1 MKAYQWRGNVRE
13 LSNAIE
19 SAFTF
24 GRSQVIRLSD
34 LPPEIG
40 NRRAAAAALAP
51 ASGAV
56 GTFAEVE
63 RDLIARALEST
74 GGNKVAAAKLLRIS
88 RKKLYAKISKY
99 GLT

>member
-1 MKAYQWRGNVRE
+1 MKAYPWRGNVRQ

-34 LPPEIG
+34 LPPEIRD
-40 NRRAAAAALAP
+40 RRAAVPWAP
-51 ASGAV
+51 VSGAV
-56 GTFAEVE
+56 GTFADAE
-63 RDLIARALEST
+63 RDLISRALEST

-99 GLT
+99 NLT